1 MFIWRLGQADVFMI
15 PLWRFEHQLCKI
27 SPSKSIKMYAK
38 KYIHK
43 NVSRLLC
50 LFGIFYIFLILTL
63 QNIYSCLIFKTNRV
77 LFFIF

>member
-1 MFIWRLGQADVFMI
+1 MFIWGLGQADVFMI

-43 NVSRLLC
+43 NVFRLLC
-50 LFGIFYIFLILTL
+50 LFGNFL
-63 QNIYSCLIFKTNRV
+63 F
-77 LFFIF
+77 LFFNSDTSKYLFMPHL